1 MYDSNA
7 YRDYIRT
14 EMEYRLD
21 RVRDDIVGRRRR
33 RTIRERRNRIYD
45 SAR

>member
-7 YRDYIRT
+7 YRDYINS

-21 RVRDDIVGRRRR
+21 RVRNDIVGRRQR
-33 RTIRERRNRIYD
+33 RTLRELRNRIYD
-45 SAR
+45 TAR

>member
-1 MYDSNA
+1 MYNSNA
-7 YRDYIRT
+7 YRDYVNT

-33 RTIRERRNRIYD
+33 RNLRELRNRIYNTV
-45 SAR
+45 R

>member
-1 MYDSNA
+1 MN
-7 YRDYIRT
+7 DYMVNREYVRS

-33 RTIRERRNRIYD
+33 RSLRQRRNGSYATVR
-45 SAR
+45 